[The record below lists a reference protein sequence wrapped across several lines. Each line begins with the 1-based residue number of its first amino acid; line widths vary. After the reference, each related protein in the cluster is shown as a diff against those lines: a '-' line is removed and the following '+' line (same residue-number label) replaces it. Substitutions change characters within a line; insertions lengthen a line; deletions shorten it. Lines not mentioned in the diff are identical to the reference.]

1 MPHPPTGGHRNFLD
15 SNEDPPI
22 HAYMST
28 YQVIVIR
35 RVGPKS
41 LRRYEQVVA
50 ATILRSGGLKQDAQ
64 PGQAPAPGW
73 SDAADG
79 QP

>member
-1 MPHPPTGGHRNFLD
+1 MSRLYEHIHGDRDTTSGPTPL
-15 SNEDPPI
+15 
-22 HAYMST
+22 YC
-28 YQVIVIR
+28 
-35 RVGPKS
+35 
-41 LRRYEQVVA
+41 YEQVVA